1 MKAQH
6 NPRLGRY
13 SVTATGGEKVRA
25 FIPPPLPPIPA
36 IALAPLQTLLEQTNQ
51 ALGRLDGLASV
62 LPDLELFIYAYVR
75 KEAVL
80 SSQIEGTQSS
90 LSDLLL
96 FESEEAPGVP
106 IEDVQEVSSY
116 VAALNHGMR
125 RLREGFPL
133 SLRLLREIH
142 QVLLRHGRGSDK
154 QPGEFRVSQNW
165 IGGSRPGNAAF
176 VPPPPELVLEL
187 MGQLELFL
195 HAERP
200 EVPVLIKAGLAHV
213 QFETI
218 HPFLDGNGRLG
229 RLLITFLLCAQ
240 GALQEPILYLSLYF
254 KTHRQTYYDLL
265 TRVRSHGDWEA
276 WLGFFLEGVKETSVQ
291 AVNAARRILTLLDK
305 DRKKIEALGRP
316 AASVLRVHLYAQTH
330 PIFSLAA
337 LTTALG
343 ITFPTAAAAVEHLQ
357 SLHIVRE
364 ITGRQRD
371 RRFAYSAYLKI
382 LNEGTETNSPHL

>member
-1 MKAQH
+1 MKHQQ

-13 SVTATGGEKVRA
+13 SVTTTSGERVRA

-36 IALAPLQTLLEQTNQ
+36 VALEPLQTLLEQANQ

-62 LPDLELFIYAYVR
+62 LPDLELLIYAYVR

-96 FESEEAPGVP
+96 FESDEAPGVP
-106 IEDVQEVSSY
+106 IEDVREVSSY
-116 VAALNHGMR
+116 VAALNHGLR

-142 QVLLRHGRGSDK
+142 HVLLSHGRGSEK
-154 QPGEFRVSQNW
+154 QPGEFRTSQNW
-165 IGGSRPGNAAF
+165 IGGARPGNAAF
-176 VPPPPELVLEL
+176 VPPPPGFVPDL

-195 HAERP
+195 HADRP
-200 EVPVLIKAGLAHV
+200 EAPLLIKAALAHV

-254 KTHRQTYYDLL
+254 KTHRQAYYNHL

-276 WLGFFLEGVKETSVQ
+276 WLLFFLEGVKQTSAQSV
-291 AVNAARRILTLLDK
+291 AAARRILTLLDK
-305 DRKKIEALGRP
+305 DRKRIEELGRP
-316 AASVLRVHLYAQTH
+316 AGSVLRVHLYAQTH

-337 LTTALG
+337 LSKG
-343 ITFPTAAAAVEHLQ
+343 IGTSFPTAAAAVEHLQ

-371 RRFAYSAYLKI
+371 RRFAYNSYLQI
-382 LNEGTETNSPHL
+382 LNEGTETPPRA